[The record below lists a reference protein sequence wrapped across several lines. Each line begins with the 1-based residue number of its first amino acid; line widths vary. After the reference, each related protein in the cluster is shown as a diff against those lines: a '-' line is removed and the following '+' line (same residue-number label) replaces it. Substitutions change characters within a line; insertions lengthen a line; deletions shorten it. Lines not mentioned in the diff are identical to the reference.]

1 MWTRENRGLYER
13 KSARY
18 PSDLSDAE
26 WALIALLIPPAKA
39 RRAPPRG
46 DERGSL
52 RSGDRLPVA
61 RLAQRPAAEVH
72 GARLSHAVGLGRH
85 AGACPSRALPHGP
98 GSLVGREVS
107 PSAGVSDSQS
117 LKGAE
122 NGARASTRRAITRA
136 IRSKARSAISSST
149 LSA

>member
-13 KSARY
+13 KGARY

-39 RRAPPRG
+39 RRAPLRG

-61 RLAQRPAAEVH
+61 RLAERPAAEVH

-98 GSLVGREVS
+98 GSLVSREVS

-117 LKGAE
+117 LKGTE
-122 NGARASTRRAITRA
+122 KGARASTRRAI
-136 IRSKARSAISSST
+136 RSKARSAVSSST